1 MKSEERLTESAYALL
16 RIVSGFMFAF
26 HGAQIVLGFLAQS
39 PAPFGTQHW
48 WGGLIELLGGLAV
61 MLGLQTR
68 TAAFISSGTMAVAYV
83 QFHWKFQLGAKI
95 LPGMNQGE
103 LSALYAFVL
112 LLIACKGAGKWGVD
126 KTR

>member
-1 MKSEERLTESAYALL
+1 MTSQEKITESAYALL

-26 HGAQIVLGFLAQS
+26 HGMQIVLGLLAPSQ
-39 PAPFGTQHW
+39 APFGSQLW

-83 QFHWKFQLGAKI
+83 QFHWKFQSGEKL

-103 LSALYAFVL
+103 LSALYAFVF
-112 LLIACKGAGKWGVD
+112 LLIASKGAGKWGVD
-126 KTR
+126 KSR